1 MWRSCLTKRLAAL
14 RLPGG
19 FLAVL
24 GWSLGGVGFELGA
37 KVSIEVEAG
46 GVGYLCD
53 VEVGGK
59 QETAG
64 VLNS

>member
-1 MWRSCLTKRLAAL
+1 M

-37 KVSIEVEAG
+37 KVRIEVEAG